1 MCHHPPGVYDLGGE
15 LVHPS
20 LPAPPPPPQ
29 ARFPLPD
36 TAVYCCFLQEVFLRI
51 TKSENGGV
59 IIQVFAWQYLGKI
72 PIDF

>member
-20 LPAPPPPPQ
+20 LPAPPSQ

-36 TAVYCCFLQEVFLRI
+36 TAVYCCILQEVFLRI